1 MAEVEPVSGPVGTE
15 ITVSGAGFRTSEDG
29 ITITYDGKIIMTNI
43 VADTVGT
50 TTAVTISAIICI
62 VTSVIFYVT
71 YLKNR

>member
-1 MAEVEPVSGPVGTE
+1 MSVYALVFLGVAPIGNSLIG
-15 ITVSGAGFRTSEDG
+15 
-29 ITITYDGKIIMTNI
+29 I